1 MHYLKRL
8 AGQTAL
14 YGLSS
19 VVPRLLNYVLVP
31 FHTRVFHQP
40 QQYGIITEMY
50 AYMALLLIILTYGME
65 TGFFRFASKE
75 ENSQTTYSTAFYSLL
90 TTSSLFIIL
99 IGFFAS
105 PISSVLG
112 YPNNTEYVIFLA
124 SIIALD
130 AFSAIPFAKL
140 RLENKALLFSA
151 IKIIG
156 VSVNV
161 FLNFFFLKIAHTSPI
176 FSPFLIFSPEDAVNY
191 VFLSNLISS
200 ILVVIILLFVPGI
213 LPTTFSFSRLKQLLV
228 YSFPLLV
235 SGLGGTT
242 NESFDRIF
250 LKHLISSDKEPLYE
264 LGIYGANLKLAV
276 LMILFI
282 QMYRY
287 AAEPFFFS
295 HEGQKDSKEMYA
307 NLLKYFLVF
316 TLFIFL
322 GVGLFTDIFKFL
334 IGSGFREGLPVVP
347 ILLLANLFYGIFF
360 NLSIWYKLTNKTWYG
375 VLYTFSGALITLVLY
390 FTLIPHIG
398 YYGAAIARLV
408 CYVAMSVMCLIGG
421 QKRYYIPYDLKRLG
435 TYLLVAL
442 VLFAIGFFAPISS
455 KPLLYL
461 LRFGIIGIFF
471 LFFLYIEKISFKQL
485 LQFIGYESKNS

>member
-19 VVPRLLNYVLVP
+19 VIPRLLNYMLVP
-31 FHTRVFHQP
+31 FHTRIFDQP
-40 QQYGIITEMY
+40 QYGIITEMY
-50 AYMALLLIILTYGME
+50 AYMAFLLIVLTYGME

-75 ENSQTTYSTAFYSLL
+75 DNSGTTYSTAFYSLL
-90 TTSSLFIIL
+90 TTSSLFIVL
-99 IGFFAS
+99 ITLFAS
-105 PISSVLG
+105 PISNVLG
-112 YPNNTEYVIFLA
+112 YPNNHEYLIFLA

-140 RLENKALLFSA
+140 RLQNKALLFSA
-151 IKIIG
+151 LKITG
-156 VSVNV
+156 VTVNV
-161 FLNFFFLKIAHTSPI
+161 FLNFFFLKICPNYTALS
-176 FSPFLIFSPEDAVNY
+176 SFLIFSPESAVNY

-200 ILVVIILLFVPGI
+200 ALVVLILMFIPGI
-213 LPTTFSFSRLKQLLV
+213 LPTTFSFSRLKELLI

-250 LKHLISSDKEPLYE
+250 LKHLISTDNDPLYE
-264 LGIYGANLKLAV
+264 LGIYGANVKLAV
-276 LMILFI
+276 LMVLFI

-295 HEGQKDSKEMYA
+295 QEGKKDSKEMYA

-322 GVGLFTDIFKFL
+322 AVGLFTEVFQLLVGK
-334 IGSGFREGLPVVP
+334 GFREGLPVVP

-375 VLYTFSGALITLVLY
+375 VLYTFSGAFITLILY
-390 FTLIPHIG
+390 FTLIPLIG

-408 CYVAMSVMCLIGG
+408 CYIAMSVMCLVGG
-421 QKRYYIPYDLKRLG
+421 QKRYHIPYDLKRLG
-435 TYLLVAL
+435 TYLFVGLL
-442 VLFAIGFFAPISS
+442 LFAIGYFLPFTA
-455 KPLLYL
+455 KPLVYTI
-461 LRFGIIGIFF
+461 RIIILGIFF
-471 LFFLYIEKISFKQL
+471 LTFLYLEKISFKHL
-485 LQFIGYESKNS
+485 FQFLRHESKSS